1 MNKSQFLKSFAP
13 KSKEID
19 IDGNKVTVNELS
31 LVQRGKLHAA
41 ANDDPVRGQALI
53 VCMGCAL
60 FTEDDLDDVMGL
72 SGEVVTI
79 LADAVLAVSGL
90 STEEAEKN

>member
-1 MNKSQFLKSFAP
+1 MNKSEFLKSFAP

-19 IDGNKVTVNELS
+19 IDGHKVIVNELS
-31 LVQRGKLHAA
+31 LVQRGKLHSIASS
-41 ANDDPVRGQALI
+41 DPIRGQALI
-53 VCMGCAL
+53 VCMGCPT
-60 FTEDDLDDVMGL
+60 FTEDDIDDVMGM

-79 LADAVLAVSGL
+79 LADAVLSVSGL